1 MSDAREPSRPL
12 VYLILPVLQ
21 PAGAE
26 KVVAE
31 LARRLPS
38 RGFDVR
44 VLCLEDERAPIGA
57 ELAAEGV
64 AVEGLRLSRRRTL
77 ACAREIGRRLPERR
91 PLILH
96 AQLIH
101 ANLAARHAFARLPA
115 RKRAGMHVISTV
127 QVIERRFRPWH
138 FLLDRLTA
146 RHCDL
151 EVCVSKEVE
160 QFQREKTGLP
170 ASFFRVVENAVD
182 TARFAPPPGHSRPK
196 GPPRV
201 VSVGRLNRQKDFP
214 TLLRAWREVERSRP
228 DARLMVAG
236 SGPQSRQLRALA
248 TDLGLRNIEFAGFVK
263 EVPALLHTA
272 DVYVQS
278 SRWEGLPLAVIEAMA
293 AQLPVIVTDAQG
305 MRTVIDDGRT
315 GLKVPEADAAALA
328 RAILSLLADPARARQ
343 LGAAAREEAQSRF
356 SVDRMVDEYVAV
368 YREVL
373 AAGKSSQTTE
383 STRPAAR

>member
-1 MSDAREPSRPL
+1 VTLAEPQRPL

-26 KVVAE
+26 KITAE

-77 ACAREIGRRLPERR
+77 ACAREIVRRLPERR
-91 PLILH
+91 PLVLH
-96 AQLIH
+96 SQLIH
-101 ANLAARHAFARLPA
+101 ANLATRKAFSRLPRA
-115 RKRAGMHVISTV
+115 RRAGVHVISTV

-146 RHCDL
+146 RHCDV

-160 QFQREKTGLP
+160 AFQREKTGLP
-170 ASFFRVVENAVD
+170 AAFFRVVENAID
-182 TARFAPPPGHSRPK
+182 TARFAPPSETARPA
-196 GPPRV
+196 GPPMV

-214 TLLRAWREVERSRP
+214 TLLRAWRRVEASRP
-228 DARLMVAG
+228 DARLVIAG
-236 SGPQSRQLRALA
+236 SGPQSRDLRALA
-248 TDLGLRNIEFAGFVK
+248 ASLELRNLEFAGFVK
-263 EVPALLHTA
+263 DVPALLHKA
-272 DVYVQS
+272 DLYVQS
-278 SRWEGLPLAVIEAMA
+278 SRWEGLPLSVIEAMA
-293 AQLPVIVTDAQG
+293 ARLPVIVTDAQG
-305 MRTVIDDGRT
+305 MRSVIEDGRT
-315 GLKVPEADAAALA
+315 GLKVRETDPAALA
-328 RAILSLLADPARARQ
+328 LAILSLLADPSRADRLALAAQAEART
-343 LGAAAREEAQSRF
+343 RF
-356 SVDRMVDEYVAV
+356 SVDRMVDEYAAV

-373 AAGKSSQTTE
+373 GRS
-383 STRPAAR
+383 